1 MDDRIREHLN
11 RQFHIGS
18 FTVSGVW
25 LLYLLGMTVLGIVI
39 RGAFLPY
46 VSQDYTGYWE
56 SGSLRSTGMAAWRRC
71 PMISTIMRRHLCI
84 FWCLSRACP
93 LIP

>member
-46 VSQDYTGYWE
+46 VSQDYTEPG
-56 SGSLRSTGMAAWRRC
+56 RSC
-71 PMISTIMRRHLCI
+71 
-84 FWCLSRACP
+84 
-93 LIP
+93 

>member
-56 SGSLRSTGMAAWRRC
+56 KWFAEIHRYGGMASLSHDFLR
-71 PMISTIMRRHLCI
+71 LCADI
-84 FWCLSRACP
+84 YVFSGVYRGPAL
-93 LIP
+93 